1 MRRVPAN
8 PGFFSLDMAH
18 LSLPE
23 IKDFNALADSDSPR
37 INAKSY
43 GRLRRGARA
52 FGVCRPRD

>member
-1 MRRVPAN
+1 MRHVQAN
-8 PGFFSLDMAH
+8 LGCFSLDMAH

-23 IKDFNALADSDSPR
+23 IKDFNALGDSGSPR

-52 FGVCRPRD
+52 FGV